1 MATKTFENSMAE
13 LEEVVAK
20 LEAGDVTLD
29 ESLKLFEQ
37 GIKLANSCSKKL
49 DEAEKKVKILTAG
62 ADGEMKEEAFGGME

>member
-13 LEEVVAK
+13 LEAVVTR

-37 GIKLANSCSKKL
+37 GIKLANSCTKKL
-49 DEAEKKVKILTAG
+49 DEAEKKVKILSAG
-62 ADGEMKEEAFGGME
+62 ADGEMHEEDFGGVE